1 MSDPLTTRRLPERI
15 DPRKLAARDAEL
27 AGHVPTERMHRL
39 RDAALEVAPEAE
51 VSLSFYRD
59 EERRA
64 VVEGDVHL
72 RVQLKCQRCLQA
84 ATREL
89 DGHLRLGVVWSE
101 GQAAD
106 LPRWLEPWLVESD
119 SADLHGM
126 IEDELLLTLPIV
138 AYHPENEC
146 PVSGSYSTGEQ
157 EESGER
163 RDNPFSVLEQLKK
176 H

>member
-15 DPRKLAARDAEL
+15 DPRKLAARDTEL
-27 AGHVPTERMHRL
+27 SGHVPTEPMLRL
-39 RDAALEVAPEAE
+39 RDVALEMAPEAE
-51 VSLSFYRD
+51 VNLGFHRD
-59 EERRA
+59 EERRT
-64 VVEGDVHL
+64 VVEGDVRL
-72 RVQLKCQRCLQA
+72 QVQLQCQRCLQA
-84 ATREL
+84 VTWEL
-89 DGHLRLGVVWSE
+89 EGHPHLGVVWSE

-126 IEDELLLTLPIV
+126 IEDELLLALPIV
-138 AYHPENEC
+138 AYHPKDEC
-146 PVSGSYSTGEQ
+146 PVSGSYSTGE